1 MAAMD
6 VVVGRQ
12 PIFDR
17 SLVVLGY
24 ELLFRT
30 WDLDGMTFARPDGD
44 LMTADVLFSS
54 VAIGIDRLVANKKVF
69 CNANRGLLTGAM
81 PLMLPPDR
89 TVIEIVEG
97 VEIDD
102 EVVEGCR
109 RLVHQGFTMALDD
122 FRWTEG
128 AERLLALA
136 KIVKLDV
143 QDLSEDE
150 LDEIRQRC
158 EPYDVH
164 LLAEKVEN
172 LDQLSYCQSLGFDY
186 FQGYLLSRPK
196 MVPGRALDPA
206 GASRLRLA
214 AKLFERECTVAELER
229 IIRTDPAMAH
239 QLLQLAGIGAAGGMR
254 RVVRTLREALVL
266 VGWRRLQSWVA
277 LLLMT
282 DRGRTDDEEM
292 VTALV
297 RARMAELICERVQPQ
312 QAGVAFTAGMLS
324 SLDVLLGLPIEEIL
338 DSLPL
343 DPDLRA
349 AAMRGDSDIGRIIAD
364 VCDYQLGRPEASVR
378 SGVAEDVLQ
387 VASLRALTWSVEMTT
402 VMLEPEFV

>member
-1 MAAMD
+1 VAAMD

-30 WDLDGMTFARPDGD
+30 WDMDGPTFARPDGD

-54 VAIGIDRLVANKKVF
+54 VSIGIDRLVADKKVF

-81 PLMLPPDR
+81 PLMLPPER
-89 TVIEIVEG
+89 TVIEV
-97 VEIDD
+97 VDSVQVDD
-102 EVVEGCR
+102 EVFEGCR
-109 RLVHQGFTMALDD
+109 RLVSQGFTLALDGFTWYD
-122 FRWTEG
+122 G
-128 AERLLALA
+128 ADRMLNLAA
-136 KIVKLDV
+136 IVKLDV
-143 QDLSEDE
+143 QGLGEE
-150 LDEIRQRC
+150 RLTEIRERC
-158 EPYDVH
+158 SRFDVQF
-164 LLAEKVEN
+164 LAEKVET
-172 LDQLSYCQSLGFDY
+172 LDQLSHCQSLGFDF
-186 FQGYLLSRPK
+186 FQGYLLSHPK
-196 MVPGRALDPA
+196 LVPGRALDPA

-229 IIRTDPAMAH
+229 IIKTDPAMAH

-297 RARMAELICERVQPQ
+297 RARMAELVTERVMPEHS
-312 QAGVAFTAGMLS
+312 GVAFTAGMLS
-324 SLDVLLGLPIEEIL
+324 SLDVLLGLPIEDIL
-338 DSLPL
+338 SELPL

-349 AAMRGDSDIGRIIAD
+349 AALRGDNPLGRIIAD
-364 VCDYQLGRPEASVR
+364 VCDYQLGNPETAVR
-378 SGVAEDVLQ
+378 CGVSEDVLQ
-387 VASLRALTWSVEMTT
+387 VASLRSLTWSVDMTT
-402 VMLEPEFV
+402 VMLEPELV